1 MEKSSGKRHRRRSHG
16 QVEERVTSKQGHISH
31 SLNSL
36 NYSDSYFFTL
46 SSSSSSS
53 SRKRRKRSF
62 FLFYVAILRFVWILE
77 RKNVRLRRHS
87 CVRSMAAKPVH
98 PSRASQLKNTC
109 IICLCVYVWIKSCN
123 LCFFDLINV
132 FYLKFMS
139 MRRESGKL
147 TLRDLAS
154 RMSRLKVV
162 GENLTEEDR
171 AACIQDL
178 YQNLD
183 EEVDFEFFLK
193 VCLFISISTSFMR
206 IRAEI
211 REWDRDKMI
220 FFVAGIFETACAC
233 KRKNRKCCKELF
245 SIP

>member
-109 IICLCVYVWIKSCN
+109 IICLCVYVRIKSCN
-123 LCFFDLINV
+123 LCFLWSDQCFLFEVYEHEEGKWEADTKGLGFEDV
-132 FYLKFMS
+132 EVES
-139 MRRESGKL
+139 SWRESDRGRQSCL
-147 TLRDLAS
+147 YS
-154 RMSRLKVV
+154 RFVSESRRRGWLWVLSQ
-162 GENLTEEDR
+162 GLSFHFHFYF
-171 AACIQDL
+171 L
-178 YQNLD
+178 Y
-183 EEVDFEFFLK
+183 
-193 VCLFISISTSFMR
+193 
-206 IRAEI
+206 AYPG
-211 REWDRDKMI
+211 WD
-220 FFVAGIFETACAC
+220 
-233 KRKNRKCCKELF
+233 KRVRQR
-245 SIP
+245 

>member
-1 MEKSSGKRHRRRSHG
+1 MSGYVGILVSDPWLQNQFT
-16 QVEERVTSKQGHISH
+16 QVELR
-31 SLNSL
+31 SLK
-36 NYSDSYFFTL
+36 THV
-46 SSSSSSS
+46 
-53 SRKRRKRSF
+53 
-62 FLFYVAILRFVWILE
+62 LF
-77 RKNVRLRRHS
+77 
-87 CVRSMAAKPVH
+87 
-98 PSRASQLKNTC
+98 
-109 IICLCVYVWIKSCN
+109 VYVYMFGSN
-123 LCFFDLINV
+123 LVISVFFDLISV

-211 REWDRDKMI
+211 RE
-220 FFVAGIFETACAC
+220 
-233 KRKNRKCCKELF
+233 
-245 SIP
+245 